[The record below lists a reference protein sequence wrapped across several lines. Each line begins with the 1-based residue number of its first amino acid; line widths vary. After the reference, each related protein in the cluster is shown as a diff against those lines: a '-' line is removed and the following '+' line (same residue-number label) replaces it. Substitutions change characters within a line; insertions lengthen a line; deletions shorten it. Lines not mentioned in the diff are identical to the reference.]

1 MSNTI
6 HRPEVETA
14 LRERRFGQ
22 LKAAFQDAEPAEAA
36 AVIEDLAEDERAVA
50 FRLLGPDK
58 ATVVFEY
65 LSPDAQESLIHGLG
79 HERVAEILNEMSA
92 DDRTALLDELPP
104 EVTRQVMAMLSPEER
119 RIAATLLGYPEDS
132 IGRLMT
138 PDYVRVKESWS
149 VTRALAHIR
158 KYGEDKETLNVIYVI
173 DDHGKLLDDL
183 RIRYL
188 LLANPDARVSDVTDG
203 SFVALSAWDDQEK
216 VVGMFQEYDR
226 VALPVVDSS
235 GVLLG
240 IVTFDDV
247 MDVAEEEATED
258 IQMLGG
264 MAALDNPYIE
274 TGFVQ
279 MLRKRAGWL
288 TLLFVG
294 QMLTANA
301 IQFFE
306 GKVSQA
312 WVLVAFMPLIIASGG
327 NSGSQAAALVIRS
340 LALGEVGL
348 RDWWRVMRREILS
361 GLALGAIVAAVA
373 FARIAL
379 EQQFLVRAGLEN
391 YGPHWALLAVAL
403 SGSLILVV
411 LWGTIVG
418 SMLPFLLQRLGADP
432 AVSSTPFVSTLVD
445 VTGIVIYFS
454 ICIAVLSGTYL

>member
-1 MSNTI
+1 MSNSI
-6 HRPEVETA
+6 HRPDVETA

-22 LKAAFQDAEPAEAA
+22 LKDAFRDVEPAEAA
-36 AVIEDLAEDERAVA
+36 AVIEEMAGDERAVA
-50 FRLLGPDK
+50 FRLLAPDK

-79 HERVAEILNEMSA
+79 HERVAAILNEMSA
-92 DDRTALLDELPP
+92 DDRTALLEELPP
-104 EVTRQVMAMLSPEER
+104 EVTRQVMAMLSTQER
-119 RIAATLLGYPEDS
+119 RIAATLLGYPEDT

-138 PDYVRVKESWS
+138 PDYVRVKESW
-149 VTRALAHIR
+149 TIARALAHIR

-183 RIRYL
+183 RVRYL
-188 LLANPDARVSDVTDG
+188 LLADPEAKVSDVTDG
-203 SFVALSAWDDQEK
+203 SFVALSAWDDQERA
-216 VVGMFQEYDR
+216 VGMFQEYDR
-226 VALPVVDSS
+226 VALPVVDSH

-264 MAALDNPYIE
+264 MEALDEPYIE

-288 TLLFVG
+288 TLLFLG

-361 GLALGAIVAAVA
+361 GLALGTIVAVVA
-373 FARIAL
+373 FARVAL

-391 YGPHWALLAVAL
+391 YGPYWAWLGVAL
-403 SGSLILVV
+403 SSSLILVV
-411 LWGTIVG
+411 LWGTLVG

-454 ICIAVLSGTYL
+454 ICVAVLSGTYL